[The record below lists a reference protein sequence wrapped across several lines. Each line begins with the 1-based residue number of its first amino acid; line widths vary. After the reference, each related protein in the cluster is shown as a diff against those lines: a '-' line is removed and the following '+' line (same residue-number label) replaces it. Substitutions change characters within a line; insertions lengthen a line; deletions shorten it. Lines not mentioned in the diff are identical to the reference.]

1 MKKTTLINNTPI
13 TFIKM
18 NSQGNEFILI
28 DLAKEKLKLSD
39 NIIQNI
45 IREPSDNFDQLLLI
59 DYETNSET
67 IYCKIFNSDGSR
79 AFQCGNGLRA
89 IMLYMNTTYSHSN
102 IAVDIENKK
111 YTVSINKKKEITAS
125 MGISRAFKLRD
136 SNIQYLDSFEKQN
149 VVVESIENPIEF
161 YLVELG
167 NKHCVIVTLCTKDEK
182 DIITKHFDKHYSNLF
197 NLEFVENPKNLFKS
211 VNTHF
216 KISVYEAGAGW
227 TKSCGSGAT
236 AVASLLYG
244 IHGNQM
250 INKIITIKQDG
261 GELTVSKTE
270 DNLLLTGP
278 STIEYEGKIHVY

>member
-59 DYETNSET
+59 DYETNSEN

-125 MGISRAFKLRD
+125 MGISRAFKL
-136 SNIQYLDSFEKQN
+136 
-149 VVVESIENPIEF
+149 
-161 YLVELG
+161 
-167 NKHCVIVTLCTKDEK
+167 
-182 DIITKHFDKHYSNLF
+182 
-197 NLEFVENPKNLFKS
+197 
-211 VNTHF
+211 
-216 KISVYEAGAGW
+216 
-227 TKSCGSGAT
+227 
-236 AVASLLYG
+236 
-244 IHGNQM
+244 
-250 INKIITIKQDG
+250 
-261 GELTVSKTE
+261 
-270 DNLLLTGP
+270 
-278 STIEYEGKIHVY
+278 